1 MKYRL
6 DKVTIYQRNQL
17 LKKIIRGAR
26 GKRECFPII
35 RRNRLSRS
43 MTRKN
48 YELRN
53 EKDYLKSLNAL
64 VEMNEIIREKEYA
77 NVKEAIKKKLS

>member
-26 GKRECFPII
+26 GQGECFPII

-43 MTRKN
+43 MTRK
-48 YELRN
+48 
-53 EKDYLKSLNAL
+53 
-64 VEMNEIIREKEYA
+64 
-77 NVKEAIKKKLS
+77 KL